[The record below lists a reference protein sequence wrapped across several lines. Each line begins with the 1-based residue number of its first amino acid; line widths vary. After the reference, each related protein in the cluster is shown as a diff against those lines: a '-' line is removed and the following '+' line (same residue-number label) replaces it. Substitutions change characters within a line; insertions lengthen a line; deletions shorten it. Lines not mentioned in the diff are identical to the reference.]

1 MFEGSLL
8 LAVLRR
14 KINSRGISD
23 IPIGQRKNVC
33 YCQLELGVV
42 GRWNKRLPLAI
53 AGTTVPI
60 SGVRLIPYWSQEEHD
75 KWPNR
80 CSQLRYRASAI
91 PTTGTLAPVQDYSA
105 MCVKEERKKAIRAHD
120 K

>member
-1 MFEGSLL
+1 MLVFTYCQHVLNELSLAQEYLSLYPRLLFYVGGMFEGSLQ

-14 KINSRGISD
+14 NIHARGICD
-23 IPIGQRKNVC
+23 IPIGRRRNVC

-60 SGVRLIPYWSQEEHD
+60 SGVRLIPYWPQEEH
-75 KWPNR
+75 
-80 CSQLRYRASAI
+80 
-91 PTTGTLAPVQDYSA
+91 V
-105 MCVKEERKKAIRAHD
+105 
-120 K
+120 